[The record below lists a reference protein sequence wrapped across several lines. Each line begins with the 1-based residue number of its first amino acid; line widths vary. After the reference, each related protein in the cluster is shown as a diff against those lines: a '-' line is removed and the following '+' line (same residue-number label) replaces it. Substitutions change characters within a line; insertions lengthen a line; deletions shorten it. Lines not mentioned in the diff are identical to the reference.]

1 MKLLFYLITDKAVL
15 DSAVS
20 KYTVEHDSAAS
31 EFSNFSARNR
41 KHIEEHLMIWRR
53 GPYWVRLKKKKKYRG
68 KNLITLS
75 LTKYLPA
82 IFFLFASAKSCDTEN
97 WILAIFLHIG
107 VHLGESICITILDFS
122 TLGKLIYVQKS
133 RNKQIS
139 PDPCINC
146 ERKLRVN
153 CLALRCAACEK
164 TSQDRDPF
172 FGRKLPTSKFFK
184 T

>member
-97 WILAIFLHIG
+97 WILAIFLHMCTLG
-107 VHLGESICITILDFS
+107 WVDMYNNSRFFNVRQAHLRSKVPKQANFPRSLHKLRAEITCELFS
-122 TLGKLIYVQKS
+122 TTLWLVKKLHKIESFFWKKASYVQ
-133 RNKQIS
+133 I
-139 PDPCINC
+139 
-146 ERKLRVN
+146 L
-153 CLALRCAACEK
+153 
-164 TSQDRDPF
+164 
-172 FGRKLPTSKFFK
+172 
-184 T
+184 